1 MELVFN
7 TVIIGGGVAGMSA
20 SIYLKRANKDICILE
35 KSALG
40 GQLNNIDS
48 IHNYPGFKEISGPDL
63 AMNLYEQV
71 TSMDTKILSYEVLN
85 IEKEDDK
92 YIITTNKEKIN
103 CKNIIIAIGRVPKR
117 LSIKGED
124 LYVNKGISFCA
135 LCDGN
140 FHKGKEV
147 VVIGNNNQA
156 ANEAIYLSNI
166 CSKVIVISRTKEMIL
181 DEIVKEELLSKENIE
196 VLYNTDVIEFIGDG
210 NKLQKIQLFDKNTE
224 TLNFTDVSGCFVY
237 IGQVPLTFAFK
248 DLKILDESG
257 YIIVNEKMETKLENI
272 YAVGDVVK
280 KDIYQIITAASEGV
294 TAAYRIIEKDK

>member
-1 MELVFN
+1 MELTFN

-20 SIYLKRANKDICILE
+20 SIYLKRANKDFCILE

-71 TSMDTKILSYEVLN
+71 NSMETKVLPYEVLN
-85 IEKEDDK
+85 IENNNNK
-92 YIITTNKEKIN
+92 YIIKTNKENIICN
-103 CKNIIIAIGRVPKR
+103 NIIIAIGRVPKR
-117 LSIKGED
+117 LSINGED

-140 FHKGKEV
+140 FYKNKEV

-166 CSKVIVISRTKEMIL
+166 CSKVIVVSRTREMIVEEATKR
-181 DEIVKEELLSKENIE
+181 EILNRNNIE
-196 VLYNTDVIEFIGDG
+196 VIYNTDVVKFIGDG
-210 NKLQKIQLFDKNTE
+210 NRLEGLELFDKNTNTSNHVE
-224 TLNFTDVSGCFVY
+224 VSGCFVY

-248 DLKILDESG
+248 DLQILDESG
-257 YIIVNEKMETKLENI
+257 YIIVNEKMETKLKNI

-280 KDIYQIITAASEGV
+280 KEIYQIITAASEGV
-294 TAAYRIIEKDK
+294 TAAYNIIEKDR

>member
-20 SIYLKRANKDICILE
+20 SIYLKRANKDFCILE

-71 TSMDTKILSYEVLN
+71 NFMETKVLPYEVLN
-85 IEKEDDK
+85 IENNNNK
-92 YIITTNKEKIN
+92 YIIKTNKENIICN
-103 CKNIIIAIGRVPKR
+103 NIIIAIGRVPKR
-117 LSIKGED
+117 LSINGED

-140 FHKGKEV
+140 FYKNKEV

-166 CSKVIVISRTKEMIL
+166 CSKVIVVSRTREMIVEEATKR
-181 DEIVKEELLSKENIE
+181 EILNRNNIE
-196 VLYNTDVIEFIGDG
+196 VIYNTDVVKFIGDG
-210 NKLQKIQLFDKNTE
+210 NRLEGLELLDKNTNTSNYVE
-224 TLNFTDVSGCFVY
+224 VSGCFVY

-248 DLKILDESG
+248 DLQILDESG
-257 YIIVNEKMETKLENI
+257 YIIVNEKMETKLKNI

-280 KDIYQIITAASEGV
+280 KEIYQIITAASEGV
-294 TAAYRIIEKDK
+294 TAAYNIIEKDR

>member
-1 MELVFN
+1 MELTFN

-20 SIYLKRANKDICILE
+20 SIYLKRANKDFCILE

-71 TSMDTKILSYEVLN
+71 NSMDIKVLPYEVLN
-85 IEKEDDK
+85 ITASGDN
-92 YIITTNKEKIN
+92 YVITTNKEQIFCN
-103 CKNIIIAIGRVPKR
+103 NIIIAIGRVPKR

-124 LYVNKGISFCA
+124 TYVNKGISFCA
-135 LCDGN
+135 LCDGTFYKN
-140 FHKGKEV
+140 KNV

-156 ANEAIYLSNI
+156 ANEALYLSNI
-166 CSKVIVISRTKEMIL
+166 CLSVKLISRTKDLLI
-181 DEIVKEELLSKENIE
+181 EESIKDQLADRDNIE
-196 VLYNTDVIEFIGDG
+196 VIYNSDVLEFLGDENRLNG
-210 NKLQKIQLFDKNTE
+210 LLVLDKDTKDSKNIIV
-224 TLNFTDVSGCFVY
+224 DGAFVY

-248 DLKILDESG
+248 DLQILDDTG
-257 YIIVNEKMETKLENI
+257 YVIVDSSMQTKLKNI

-280 KDIYQIITAASEGV
+280 KDIYQIITAASDGV
-294 TAAYRIIEKDK
+294 TAAYNIIEKDK